1 MLRLR
6 FMKKHYLTP
15 VVKVATVELQGLIAA
30 SPVKPIVSDKVTDA
44 DASMN
49 NKLNNDWK
57 HSWE

>member
-1 MLRLR
+1 MA
-6 FMKKHYLTP
+6 P
-15 VVKVATVELQGLIAA
+15 VLKVATVELQGLIAA
-30 SPVKPIVSDKVTDA
+30 SPAKPIVSDKVTDA

>member
-6 FMKKHYLTP
+6 FMKKHYLAP
-15 VVKVATVELQGLIAA
+15 VLKVATVELQGLVAA

-49 NKLNNDWK
+49 NNLNNDWK

>member
-1 MLRLR
+1 
-6 FMKKHYLTP
+6 MKKQYLAP
-15 VVKVATVELQGLIAA
+15 VVKVANVGLQGLIAA
-30 SPVKPIVSDKVTDA
+30 SVVKPSISDKVTDD

>member
-1 MLRLR
+1 
-6 FMKKHYLTP
+6 MKKHYLAP
-15 VVKVATVELQGLIAA
+15 VLKVATVELQGLVAA